1 MAMEI
6 SQKILATLDK
16 LDGVFRRHDQP
27 GSNSSALG
35 QVRSICIDLKGHHGY
50 ITEKA
55 SRISQLAAIYYSD
68 RQHLKYPGGHESLM
82 AEMNFQLPNV
92 IRSQVHHLDGIP
104 IDDHDDDFD

>member
-27 GSNSSALG
+27 GSNSSALS

-55 SRISQLAAIYYSD
+55 GRISQLAAIYYSD
-68 RQHLKYPGGHESLM
+68 RQYLKHPGGHESLL
-82 AEMNFQLPNV
+82 AEMSFQLPNV
-92 IRSQVHHLDGIP
+92 IRSQVHYLDSISTDHP
-104 IDDHDDDFD
+104 DDLD